1 MLRTFF
7 ALICL
12 IMLSLGD
19 PVMNHKDPV
28 PQYLYKIVSPE
39 EWQESLMKNEVV
51 RGELDQQF
59 IHMATDA
66 QLKHVA
72 EKFWKGKKI
81 VVLKIDPKKLPGR
94 LVYEFNPGGSNRYYH
109 LYEENIPLD
118 AILETSTSI
127 NP

>member
-1 MLRTFF
+1 
-7 ALICL
+7 
-12 IMLSLGD
+12 
-19 PVMNHKDPV
+19 MNHENPV

-51 RGELDQQF
+51 RGTLDQQF
-59 IHMATDA
+59 IHLSTDA

-72 EKFWKGKKI
+72 EKFWKGKKL
-81 VVLKIDPKKLPGR
+81 VVLKLDPKKLPGR
-94 LVYEFNPGGSNRYYH
+94 LVYETNPGGSNRYYH

-118 AILETSTSI
+118 AVLETSSSI